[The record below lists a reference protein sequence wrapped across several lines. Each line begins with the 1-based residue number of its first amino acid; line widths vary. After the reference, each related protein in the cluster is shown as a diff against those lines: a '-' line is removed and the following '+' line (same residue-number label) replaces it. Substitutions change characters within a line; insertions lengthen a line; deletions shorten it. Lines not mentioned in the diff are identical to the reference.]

1 MNDSTFVSTL
11 TNVGFRRLLAYY
23 FLPGI
28 ILIAGISVVSVE
40 FRLDDIHN
48 VLPTTT
54 QSIILHGIA
63 LLALSM
69 IVGYVLEDLGSSW
82 ETHFC
87 HPKAGE
93 EAMAAKTGPVAEI
106 KKALGT
112 GHASECFKFIIH
124 RFMSLSYDES
134 KSLGHRHLRTMVERL
149 KFELN
154 AGIALYLLSL
164 YALSYLFLFI
174 DTTANQRFYYIFIGL
189 TWLLARFLL
198 GTEAAKSSISLNSL
212 RAILV
217 LKYDTKWKS
226 EAEKYQ
232 DGFYDNTPNVETN
245 NYTAIRF
252 VWRLLYIL
260 VILSLFLITRSTREM
275 NDIFCSMKQNNS
287 ND

>member
-1 MNDSTFVSTL
+1 M
-11 TNVGFRRLLAYY
+11 LAYY

-40 FRLDDIHN
+40 FRLNDIHDS
-48 VLPTTT
+48 LPTTA
-54 QSIILHGIA
+54 QSIIIHGIA

-69 IVGYVLEDLGSSW
+69 ILGYILEDLGSSW

-87 HPKAGE
+87 HPKAI
-93 EAMAAKTGPVAEI
+93 EATMTAKTGPVAEI
-106 KKALGT
+106 KKAIDT
-112 GHASECFKFIIH
+112 GNASESFKFIIH

-164 YALSYLFLFI
+164 YASGYLTIFCDKIVDHRL
-174 DTTANQRFYYIFIGL
+174 YYIFIGI

-198 GTEAAKSSISLNSL
+198 ATEAAKSSVSLNSL

-217 LKYDTKWKS
+217 LKYDENWNT
-226 EAEKYQ
+226 EAVKCK
-232 DGFYDNTPNVETN
+232 
-245 NYTAIRF
+245 TAIDESTPDSDALNPNIIRKA
-252 VWRLLYIL
+252 WRLLYL
-260 VILSLFLITRSTREM
+260 LLILSLGLITRSKQELRNILCTK
-275 NDIFCSMKQNNS
+275 KQNETS
-287 ND
+287 D